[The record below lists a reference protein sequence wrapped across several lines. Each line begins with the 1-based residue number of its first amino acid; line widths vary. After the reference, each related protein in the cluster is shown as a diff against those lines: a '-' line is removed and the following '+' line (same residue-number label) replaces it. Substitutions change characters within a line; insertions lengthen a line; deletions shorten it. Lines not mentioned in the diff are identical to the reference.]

1 MLQSIK
7 ISLRA
12 LLLFGVIAALMMI
25 MGGFAIMQMANIR
38 GAAEAVEKKTIPSI
52 TTSAAIALHF
62 TQMRV
67 EILRIAANTSP
78 EVIRKSEDSIN
89 KLESQVQQSLT
100 EYDDLASS
108 DEERRQLKI
117 LQNAFQEY
125 VRVWGEIRPEFT
137 QGDRAKGVAILN
149 SQLAQLGHKVSDI
162 AILLEEMNEK
172 DSVASSIESSDTYKS
187 ARMVVFSTIFLALAA
202 TVILALLLT
211 ASIVKPLSVAVQASK
226 AIAKGDLTQNITVAG
241 RDEVTELL
249 ESLRD
254 MQANLRETIGEIGSS
269 AGTLSRSADD
279 MASVIQASHRSL
291 DRQSMEVEQAA
302 AAVNEMTV
310 AVEEVARNA
319 VSTSDAS
326 KASSDSAREGKEQL
340 DHAIT
345 SIQNLAAEVLG
356 ASGRAEDLASQARDI
371 TKVLDVIRAISE
383 QTNLLA
389 LNAAI
394 EAARAGDAGRGF
406 AVVADEVR
414 ALAQRTGE
422 STREIEAMIARIQNG
437 TSETVD
443 ALKTS
448 ASKAQSTLDL
458 AHSAGGSLSA
468 IASAIAD
475 INERNLIIA
484 SASEEQAS
492 VAREVDRNL
501 VSIRDLSSETAA
513 GAHQTSLSTKELTRL
528 AVNLESLVARFKV

>member
-1 MLQSIK
+1 MLQNIR

-12 LLLFGVIAALMMI
+12 LLLFGVVALLMII
-25 MGGFAIMQMANIR
+25 MGAFAIMQMANIR
-38 GAAEAVEKKTIPSI
+38 AAAEAVEKKTIPSI
-52 TTSAAIALHF
+52 TTSAAVALHF

-78 EVIRKSEDSIN
+78 EVIRKSEAAID
-89 KLESQVQQSLT
+89 KLESQVRRNLA
-100 EYDDLASS
+100 EFNELASS
-108 DEERRQLKI
+108 DEERSQIQI
-117 LQNAFQEY
+117 LHSSFQEY
-125 VRVWGEIRPEFT
+125 VRLWGEIRPEFT
-137 QGDRAKGVAILN
+137 QGDRAKGIAILN
-149 SQLAQLGHKVSDI
+149 SQLAQLGSKVADI
-162 AILLEEMNEK
+162 AILLEEENEK
-172 DSVASSIESSDTYKS
+172 GAIASSIESSDTYES
-187 ARMVVFSTIFLALAA
+187 ARVVVFSTIVLALAV
-202 TVILALLLT
+202 TVVLALLLT
-211 ASIVKPLSVAVQASK
+211 ASIVKPLSVAVDFSK

-241 RDEVTELL
+241 RDEVSELL
-249 ESLRD
+249 ESLRH

-279 MASVIQASHRSL
+279 MASVMQASHRSL

-326 KASSDSAREGKEQL
+326 KASSESARDGKQQL
-340 DHAIT
+340 DNAIT
-345 SIQNLAAEVLG
+345 SIQNLTSEVLA
-356 ASGRAEDLASQARDI
+356 ASDRAEELASQARDI
-371 TKVLDVIRAISE
+371 TKVLDVIRAVSE

-422 STREIEAMIARIQNG
+422 STREIETMIGRIQNG
-437 TSETVD
+437 TSETVN

-448 ASKAQSTLDL
+448 ASKAQSTLEI
-458 AHSAGGSLSA
+458 AHGAGVSLSA
-468 IASAIAD
+468 IASTIAD
-475 INERNLIIA
+475 INERNLVIA

-513 GAHQTSLSTKELTRL
+513 GAHQTTVSTKELTRL
-528 AVNLESLVARFKV
+528 ALNLEGLVARFKV